1 MWFPNRE
8 KYKTIE
14 EAEANFKYKTLK
26 ISVKESIEKEM
37 RKLDLAK
44 KSGFE
49 VLVLW
54 EEDGIELNM
63 KKAKNFLNL
72 PT

>member
-1 MWFPNRE
+1 M
-8 KYKTIE
+8 
-14 EAEANFKYKTLK
+14 
-26 ISVKESIEKEM
+26 KESIEKEM